1 MITESPAAH
10 VLEYHPGGFLCCTS
24 VPNLNSPSCAR
35 REWYQQFWGSASAG
49 QYGAGASSTSSSSRA
64 GDFTQGWW
72 QRFQARAGAG
82 PSSSYGSTHSSS
94 YHHNQQQQQSQQSH
108 ARSSASQQQWVQP
121 ELRAH
126 MQLLGLEAGSPLS
139 AAALKAAFHARA
151 KETHPD
157 VHAEPGSKAA
167 AEERFK
173 RVQHAYQALR
183 AVAVA

>member
-1 MITESPAAH
+1 M
-10 VLEYHPGGFLCCTS
+10 
-24 VPNLNSPSCAR
+24 R
-35 REWYQQFWGSASAG
+35 RRYWYQQFWGSASAG
-49 QYGAGASSTSSSSRA
+49 QYEAGASSTSSSSRA

-82 PSSSYGSTHSSS
+82 PSSSYGSTYSSS
-94 YHHNQQQQQSQQSH
+94 YYHNQQQQQSQQAHGRS
-108 ARSSASQQQWVQP
+108 SSASQQTWVQP
-121 ELRAH
+121 ELVAH